1 MRAFSKV
8 LYIEDVHLGTSSFL
22 LPGGKGGGGRGG
34 VRGFWVGSHGF
45 KWELREDKSL
55 STEYK
60 AEGSLKN

>member
-45 KWELREDKSL
+45 
-55 STEYK
+55 
-60 AEGSLKN
+60 